1 MTIRLVLVDDHPIV
15 LGGLEQLFR
24 SVEGFEVVA
33 SCGDGSAAVETVG
46 RHQPDVLVMDLRMP
60 GMDGLEVLRRLQAS
74 GEVST
79 RVVLLTGSIDEE
91 EALEAIRLGVR
102 GVVLKE
108 MASRLLVECVRKV
121 HAGERWLERGSFGA
135 AMERAARR
143 EAAASDLAARLTPR
157 EIEIV
162 RLVGRGLR
170 NREIA
175 ERLFISEG
183 TVKGHLHR
191 IFTKLDLDTRSA
203 LTRYALEKGLN

>member
-1 MTIRLVLVDDHPIV
+1 MPIRLVLADDHLIV
-15 LGGLEQLFR
+15 LEGLEQLFR
-24 SVEGFEVVA
+24 NEPDFEVVA
-33 SCGDGSAAVETVG
+33 TCSGGSAAVEAVA
-46 RHQPDVLVMDLRMP
+46 RHRPDVLVLDLRMP
-60 GMDGLEVLRRLQAS
+60 GVDGLEVIRRLQAS
-74 GEVST
+74 GEIPT

-191 IFTKLDLDTRSA
+191 VFTKLDLDTRSA